1 MEKLV
6 PTMLNQEFM
15 WNFSTTGEH
24 ANAPNTGFGMDCT
37 RSPIEPQHDMEAALL
52 DIMKAQWYNG
62 SVFDATQA
70 YSTPLFM
77 LIQAVDQMAQAKQLG
92 KEEKKEEQEEEQ

>member
-1 MEKLV
+1 
-6 PTMLNQEFM
+6 
-15 WNFSTTGEH
+15 
-24 ANAPNTGFGMDCT
+24 
-37 RSPIEPQHDMEAALL
+37 MEAALL

-92 KEEKKEEQEEEQ
+92 QEEKKEEQEEEQRKKDSILLIVSVVLIVSSEALPEGCVNLT